1 MLSSYPFWWLA
12 LPVLLLPVWWHR
24 QKRQR
29 LKAEP
34 LATARFLP
42 SAAPEQLRVWRWR
55 DRLLLLVRCL
65 MLVALIA
72 WLAATIFPW
81 RGDTVLLDAGAD
93 KAWAEQQIAAAGM
106 SAAQR
111 IELPTNGLQWLRQ
124 HERDWR
130 PAARLLI
137 VARADQLAMP
147 ARVPQFSH
155 QVELRTALPSV
166 AAPTA
171 AALPATAPQD
181 AGAASPNAA
190 MAPATPI
197 AAVSANVLASTTPAE
212 HHIVLAGAQEPDAAW
227 RSLFAA
233 FGRAGDGAGRYTLAA
248 EPTAKTELI
257 VWSSPAAPPA
267 NWRAPHWWI
276 AAPAAVPGGPAT
288 APAGFPELASAATLT
303 INGITLKYADS
314 PRGRLWTSD
323 AMPPRDAD
331 TARALYEAWQQLR
344 PAPAP
349 AYPMPSQAWSAAR
362 SALPAI
368 TDAKPAAWLA
378 FALLALFLLERIL
391 SHARRN

>member
-1 MLSSYPFWWLA
+1 MLSSYPLWWLA

-42 SAAPEQLRVWRWR
+42 SAAPEQLRVWQWR

-72 WLAATIFPW
+72 WLAASIFPW
-81 RGDTVLLDAGAD
+81 RGDTVLLDAGAG

-106 SAAQR
+106 GAAQR
-111 IELPTNGLQWLRQ
+111 IELPQSGLQWLRQ

-130 PAARLLI
+130 PGARLLI
-137 VARADQLAMP
+137 VARADLLAMP

-155 QVELRTALPSV
+155 QVELRTKP
-166 AAPTA
+166 P
-171 AALPATAPQD
+171 
-181 AGAASPNAA
+181 AGAAV
-190 MAPATPI
+190 APAPTG
-197 AAVSANVLASTTPAE
+197 
-212 HHIVLAGAQEPDAAW
+212 HHIVLAGAQEQGAVW

-233 FGRAGDGAGRYTLAA
+233 FDRAGDGASRYTLAA
-248 EPTAKTELI
+248 EPNAKTELI
-257 VWSSPAAPPA
+257 VWASTAAPLA
-267 NWRAPHWWI
+267 SWRAPHWWI
-276 AAPAAVPGGPAT
+276 GVPT
-288 APAGFPELASAATLT
+288 GFPELANATTLT
-303 INGITLKYADS
+303 INGIVLRYADS

-331 TARALYEAWQQLR
+331 TARALHEAWQQLN

-349 AYPMPSQAWSAAR
+349 AYPMPSQSLSAAR

-368 TDAKPAAWLA
+368 TNAKPATWLA
-378 FALLALFLLERIL
+378 LALLVLFLLERIL
-391 SHARRN
+391 THARRN